1 MSIFQPPF
9 SICLDPLFLQLSS
22 PFSLPLSCFPLLIML
37 LTFSFPF
44 PMFFPTY
51 ICQAKV
57 MSQLIYHPAIFWSTS
72 GNHQQPSSTRP
83 TSPTFPTSVETTT
96 EFFGHKTSCDSC
108 WEAEGTRLE
117 MPILCRPFFFPP
129 NLPWSSGETSKHHT
143 CWSHHTRTRKTHEGV
158 GFFYPQVNHFGI
170 IWHCRSH

>member
-1 MSIFQPPF
+1 
-9 SICLDPLFLQLSS
+9 
-22 PFSLPLSCFPLLIML
+22 ML

-96 EFFGHKTSCDSC
+96 ELFGHKASCDSC

-117 MPILCRPFFFPP
+117 MPILCRSFFFSLLTLILWWNIKTPHVLVPP
-129 NLPWSSGETSKHHT
+129 HQNQKNSWRS
-143 CWSHHTRTRKTHEGV
+143 V
-158 GFFYPQVNHFGI
+158 FFYPQVNHFGI
-170 IWHCRSH
+170 IRHCRSHYGK